1 MQMDAE
7 RKLTE
12 QEAAQI
18 VGVSVHCLRA
28 WRWRKK
34 GPKYF
39 KLGSC
44 VRYTLRDLNAYLESH
59 LVDPEAK
66 PTVQPGH
73 RRARKAA

>member
-1 MQMDAE
+1 MEAE

-28 WRWRKK
+28 WRWRKQ

-66 PTVQPGH
+66 RKVQPG
-73 RRARKAA
+73 RRHARKAA